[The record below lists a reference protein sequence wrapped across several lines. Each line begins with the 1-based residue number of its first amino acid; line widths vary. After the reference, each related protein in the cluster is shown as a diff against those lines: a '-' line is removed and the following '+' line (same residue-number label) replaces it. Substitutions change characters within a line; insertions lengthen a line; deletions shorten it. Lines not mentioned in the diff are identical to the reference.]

1 MWLSVRALV
10 AAGKE
15 LAVYGNDSL
24 EKVLCVC
31 PFKKNLENCHKG
43 KLDLR
48 HTVFPDDARQWG
60 SRLA

>member
-1 MWLSVRALV
+1 M